1 MTLLETRELSKT
13 FPGVIALDGVNIKAD
28 EGEVRALVGANG
40 AGKSTLMNIL
50 AGVFPPSGGEVR
62 LAGEPVAFDS
72 PRAAREQ
79 GISIVYQDSSSIP
92 ELTVAKNVFLGRE
105 PVGRLGFIDNDR
117 LEAQTRELLERFH
130 LPLDADAPVEELGVA
145 SRQLVEIARALSFSA
160 RILILDEPT
169 AVLSLREQENLFDI
183 IAKLKRAGLL
193 VLYVSHRIDEV
204 FAIAD
209 RATVLRDGCEVATVA
224 VGETSHAELVRMMT
238 GRDAR
243 RVFSLPEIPAGEEP
257 LLRVRFSRGA
267 ARCEV
272 TLAEGEIL
280 GLAGMVGAG
289 RSWFARRLV
298 GLSDRAE
305 MTVEVA
311 GRRVS
316 VRSPRQ
322 ALRHGIVYI
331 TEDRKREGTF
341 SNLSVIGNTTAAS
354 LDRFSSFGFLAR
366 RRERSQGGAILDR
379 LGLVARSLI
388 APARQLSGGNQ
399 QKLLLARALLAEPKV
414 LICDEPT
421 RGIDVGAK
429 EEIYEILIELASKGV
444 GIILISS
451 EFKELLAVTH
461 RLLVMRDGAI
471 VAEMATR
478 DADEHTVL
486 AAATGVA
493 ASSELEPRNAEGED
507 RPAMS
512 E

>member
-1 MTLLETRELSKT
+1 
-13 FPGVIALDGVNIKAD
+13 
-28 EGEVRALVGANG
+28 
-40 AGKSTLMNIL
+40 
-50 AGVFPPSGGEVR
+50 
-62 LAGEPVAFDS
+62 
-72 PRAAREQ
+72 
-79 GISIVYQDSSSIP
+79 
-92 ELTVAKNVFLGRE
+92 
-105 PVGRLGFIDNDR
+105 
-117 LEAQTRELLERFH
+117 
-130 LPLDADAPVEELGVA
+130 
-145 SRQLVEIARALSFSA
+145 
-160 RILILDEPT
+160 
-169 AVLSLREQENLFDI
+169 VLSLREQENLFEI
-183 IAKLKRAGLL
+183 IVKLKRSELL
-193 VLYVSHRIDEV
+193 VLYVSHRLDEV

-209 RATVLRDGCEVATVA
+209 RVTVLRDGREVATLD
-224 VGETSHAELVRMMT
+224 VGSTSQAELVHMMT

-243 RVFSLPEIPAGEEP
+243 RMFSLPEVLAREKP
-257 LLRVRFSRGA
+257 LLRVRYPHGTT
-267 ARCEV
+267 RCEF

-289 RSWFARRLV
+289 RSWLVRRLV
-298 GLSDRAE
+298 GLGELAD

-311 GRRVS
+311 GRRVKI
-316 VRSPRQ
+316 RSPRQ
-322 ALRHGIVYI
+322 ALRHGIVYL

-354 LDRFSSFGFLAR
+354 LDRFSSFGFLAQ
-366 RRERSQGGAILDR
+366 RRERSRSAALLDR
-379 LGLVARSLI
+379 LGLVARSLA

-399 QKLLLARALLAEPKV
+399 QKLLLARALLTEPRV

-429 EEIYEILIELASKGV
+429 DEIYEILIELASKGV

-451 EFKELLAVTH
+451 EIKELLAVTH

-486 AAATGVA
+486 AAATGAA
-493 ASSELEPRNAEGED
+493 ASSELEPRNVGGEA